1 MKKHGM
7 KKIGWTVVFA
17 SILFFFC
24 VSLSFAET
32 FTWKFSSYVPAANKS
47 LAVGQKWWAEEIE
60 KRSNG
65 QIKIQIF
72 WSKQLSGEKEMM
84 QAVRSG
90 LADVVGHAPVYT
102 PGETPVWNLPYLPF
116 LAPSRVDQTLLVY
129 NRLARES
136 KPFQDELERFNCVYG
151 GSHDS
156 SSNNAMG
163 KKPIHSLADMKNLRI
178 RCMPD
183 LGRIFKEH
191 GATIVSVPVTETYTA
206 LDTGMIDVVV
216 FGTEGFRTWKVD
228 EISRY
233 LTLDMDMGALPSFYF
248 INKKSWE
255 KLPDNLKKVV
265 RSVIDDQPAFVGA
278 LVEKLK
284 KETLEMVK
292 EKKIEVSSFPKED
305 RDALVARAA
314 AVWEESA
321 RRTGSYEVNSVALKD
336 YQRIRDEVA
345 AKFPKGVSA
354 GQ

>member
-1 MKKHGM
+1 MKKKGVL
-7 KKIGWTVVFA
+7 TVWATFLCLTLVFLA
-17 SILFFFC
+17 GS
-24 VSLSFAET
+24 SAWAQQ

-47 LAVGQKWWAEEIE
+47 LAVGQKWWADEIE

-65 QIKIQIF
+65 QIKVQIF
-72 WSKQLSGEKEMM
+72 WGKQLCSEKEMM

-116 LAPSRVDQTLLVY
+116 LSPSRVDQTLLLY
-129 NRLARES
+129 NRMARES

-163 KKPIHSLADMKNLRI
+163 KKPLRSLADMKNLRI
-178 RCMPD
+178 RCMPE

-191 GATIVSVPVTETYTA
+191 GAVIVSVPVTETYTA

-255 KLPDNLKKVV
+255 RLPDNLKKVV
-265 RSVIDDQPAFVGA
+265 QSVIDDQPAFVGA
-278 LVEKLK
+278 LVAKLR
-284 KETLEMVK
+284 EEALGVVK
-292 EKKIEVSSFPKED
+292 EKKIEVTSFPKAD
-305 RDALVARAA
+305 REVLVAKAA
-314 AVWEESA
+314 EFWEESLK
-321 RRTGSYEVNSVALKD
+321 RTGSYEANSTALRD
-336 YQRIRDEVA
+336 YRRIRDEVE
-345 AKFPKGVSA
+345 AKFPKGVTP
-354 GQ
+354 GP